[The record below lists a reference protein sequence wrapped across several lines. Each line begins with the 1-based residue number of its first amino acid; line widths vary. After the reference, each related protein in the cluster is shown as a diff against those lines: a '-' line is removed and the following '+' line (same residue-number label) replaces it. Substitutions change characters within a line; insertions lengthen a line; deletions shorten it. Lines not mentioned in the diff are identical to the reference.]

1 MEESKKHFIQ
11 YSVYILVWMS
21 LLILTCLTVSV
32 ATLDLAKASIIAALS
47 IATIKSYL
55 VLNYF
60 MHLKYEGKTFKIMF
74 LITFITMTTIIGFIF
89 FDISLR

>member
-1 MEESKKHFIQ
+1 MEESKKHIIQ

-32 ATLDLAKASIIAALS
+32 ASLNLAKASIIAALS

-60 MHLKYEGKTFKIMF
+60 MHLKYESKTFKIMF
-74 LITFITMTTIIGFIF
+74 LITFITMTTIIAFIF
-89 FDISLR
+89 FDIPLR